1 MTVLILPFPSWGSWG
16 KVVFLY
22 PQLHIFQL
30 PEYLPPLLRLMKQRM
45 SRMRSKRMIALTKAM
60 NQPSEAKLPVVETRT
75 GPEGTAWEGDKV
87 QTLG

>member
-1 MTVLILPFPSWGSWG
+1 
-16 KVVFLY
+16 
-22 PQLHIFQL
+22 
-30 PEYLPPLLRLMKQRM
+30 MKQRM

-75 GPEGTAWEGDKV
+75 GPEGTAREGDKA